1 MNGALPMRLSAL
13 LAGLTLA
20 LTATSAFSAFSNVTV
35 KLATPIAQPNSAVI
49 ALNTAWNCAGDTCVG
64 TLDRKNPAVRDCRQI
79 ARVVGP
85 VAGFTV
91 GAKSLDAAGIVACNA
106 PSN

>member
-1 MNGALPMRLSAL
+1 MRLKAIIASL
-13 LAGLTLA
+13 SLA
-20 LTATSAFSAFSNVTV
+20 LTASAAFAVSSNVTV
-35 KLATPIAQPNSAVI
+35 KLVTPMAVASSDVI

-79 ARVVGP
+79 ARVFGP

-91 GAKSLDAAGIVACNA
+91 GTKSLDAAGIGACNA
-106 PSN
+106 PAN